1 MKIAFVG
8 KICSGKSTCCEY
20 LKNWDIRFEI
30 TNFAKMVKWIA
41 YNMFFMKDKDRV
53 LLQKIGTKMREIDKN
68 VFVNCV
74 IKDTKDSSFWLLDD
88 ARYPN
93 EINALKDNG
102 WHIVKLLISRDL
114 QEKRLKHTY
123 PDTYE
128 THLARRDHESETSQ
142 DTIPLDFFDMVIDV
156 DNEDVL
162 DRIIELYSKLE

>member
-20 LKNWDIRFEI
+20 LKNWDRRLEI

-41 YNMFFMKDKDRV
+41 CNMFYMKAKDRV
-53 LLQKIGTKMREIDKN
+53 LLQKIGKKMREIDKN
-68 VFVNCV
+68 VFVNYV
-74 IKDTKDSSFWLLDD
+74 INETKDTNYWLLDD

-93 EINALKDNG
+93 EINTLKDNG
-102 WHIVKLLISRDL
+102 WFIVKLLISRDL

-128 THLARRDHESETSQ
+128 THLERRDHESETLQ
-142 DTIPLDFFDMVIDV
+142 DTIPLDFFDMVINV

-162 DRIIELYSKLE
+162 GRIDELVDKLY